1 MPRSNF
7 DKLHKSIVDNIIN
20 KLKRKLARDFS
31 LDISRTVT
39 LYDNEVLTDKEL
51 AKLLD
56 DLSIKIFTFRVAYR

>member
-1 MPRSNF
+1 M
-7 DKLHKSIVDNIIN
+7 DNIIN

-31 LDISRTVT
+31 LDISRTIT

-56 DLSIKIFTFRVAYR
+56 DLSIKIFKY